1 KHNTVQT
8 NQTNHPQITVHTSKR
23 RQAGRVN
30 INWAGRYRGSKRRM
44 VGVTGQ
50 VQQVASSVV
59 QRVRQRDGQGHK
71 PGIRTGS
78 KQRSTEGQAEGWTG
92 SQARD
97 QNRNRIQGPRETQ
110 HQGRVCKSG
119 H

>member
-1 KHNTVQT
+1 LKHNTVQ
-8 NQTNHPQITVHTSKR
+8 NKPKTNHPQITVHTSKR

-30 INWAGRYRGSKRRM
+30 INRAGRYRGSKRRW

-59 QRVRQRDGQGHK
+59 QRVRQRDGQERA
-71 PGIRTGS
+71 GIRAGEVSSGS
-78 KQRSTEGQAEGWTG
+78 DQAGSAKEQKQDAGQ
-92 SQARD
+92 
-97 QNRNRIQGPRETQ
+97 IQGPGQTQ
-110 HQGRVCKSG
+110 HQGRDCRSG

>member
-1 KHNTVQT
+1 LKHNTVQT

-30 INWAGRYRGSKRRM
+30 INRAGKYRGSKRRW

-59 QRVRQRDGQGHK
+59 QRVRQRDGQERA
-71 PGIRTGS
+71 GIRAEVSSGS
-78 KQRSTEGQAEGWTG
+78 DQAGSAKEQKQDVGQ
-92 SQARD
+92 
-97 QNRNRIQGPRETQ
+97 IQGQGQTQ

>member
-1 KHNTVQT
+1 NIIQCK
-8 NQTNHPQITVHTSKR
+8 QTNHPQITVHTSKR

-59 QRVRQRDGQGHK
+59 QRVRQRDGQERA
-71 PGIRTGS
+71 GIRAGEVSSGLDQAGS
-78 KQRSTEGQAEGWTG
+78 AKEQKQDAGQ
-92 SQARD
+92 
-97 QNRNRIQGPRETQ
+97 IQGPGQTQ

>member
-1 KHNTVQT
+1 LKHNTVQT
-8 NQTNHPQITVHTSKR
+8 NQTNHPQITVQTSKR
-23 RQAGRVN
+23 HQAGWVN
-30 INWAGRYRGSKRRM
+30 INRAGRYRGSKRRM

-78 KQRSTEGQAEGWTG
+78 AENQTGTE
-92 SQARD
+92 S
-97 QNRNRIQGPRETQ
+97 RNRIQDAGQIQGPGQTQ
-110 HQGRVCKSG
+110 HQGRVCGSG

>member
-1 KHNTVQT
+1 
-8 NQTNHPQITVHTSKR
+8 
-23 RQAGRVN
+23 
-30 INWAGRYRGSKRRM
+30 M

-78 KQRSTEGQAEGWTG
+78 AENQTGTE
-92 SQARD
+92 S
-97 QNRNRIQGPRETQ
+97 RNRIQDAGQIQGPGQTQ

>member
-1 KHNTVQT
+1 KHNTVQP

-30 INWAGRYRGSKRRM
+30 INWAGRYRGSKQRM

-71 PGIRTGS
+71 PGIRAGEVSSSSDQAGS
-78 KQRSTEGQAEGWTG
+78 AKGQKQDAGQ
-92 SQARD
+92 
-97 QNRNRIQGPRETQ
+97 IQGPGQTQ
-110 HQGRVCKSG
+110 HQGRVCGSG

>member
-1 KHNTVQT
+1 LKHNTVQP

-30 INWAGRYRGSKRRM
+30 INRAGRYRGSKRRL

-59 QRVRQRDGQGHK
+59 QRVRQRDGQERA
-71 PGIRTGS
+71 GIRAGEVSSGSETGC
-78 KQRSTEGQAEGWTG
+78 RTETVYRAQDKHNTKAESVGL
-92 SQARD
+92 A
-97 QNRNRIQGPRETQ
+97 
-110 HQGRVCKSG
+110 
-119 H
+119 